1 MKNFIE
7 INGMKFHSF
16 IGHYEEEKKIGNK
29 FNVDIKIKTDCEKS
43 GESDNLKDAI
53 DYVEIYN
60 VIKNE
65 MQKKC
70 NLVENVASR
79 IKSSIFENFPQAQAI
94 VLKISKLSPKIGG
107 IVDEM
112 SIIIEEER
120 KSQKIK

>member
-1 MKNFIE
+1 MNFIE

-16 IGHYEEEKKIGNK
+16 IGHFEEEKKVGNK
-29 FNVDIKIKTDCEKS
+29 FNVDIKIKTDCKKS
-43 GESDNLKDAI
+43 GQSDNLKDAI

-60 VIKNE
+60 VIKDE

-70 NLVENVASR
+70 NLVENAAAR
-79 IKSSIFENFPQAQAI
+79 IKSSIFENFPQAQSI

-107 IVDEM
+107 IVDKM

-120 KSQKIK
+120 KY